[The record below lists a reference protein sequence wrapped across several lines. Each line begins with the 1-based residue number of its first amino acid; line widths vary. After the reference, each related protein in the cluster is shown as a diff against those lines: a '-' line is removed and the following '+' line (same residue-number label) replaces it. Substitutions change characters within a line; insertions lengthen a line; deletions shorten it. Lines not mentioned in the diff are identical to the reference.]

1 MTAYMYKEGTKYYV
15 VYGDTESFFGP
26 EEKAFNSKKEAN
38 KFLEEKK
45 LNMVFNYKP
54 TNQTFIV

>member
-45 LNMVFNYKP
+45 VEYGIK
-54 TNQTFIV
+54 

>member
-1 MTAYMYKEGTKYYV
+1 MMTAYMYKEGTKYYV

-26 EEKAFNSKKEAN
+26 EEKAFNSKKDAN

-45 LNMVFNYKP
+45 VEYGIN
-54 TNQTFIV
+54 